1 MKRKWL
7 KASDVQL
14 LMDRVVWR
22 PNDQIC
28 FEPAAEG
35 YCARMNVRD
44 HVGDAASRLRDDRC
58 CHGKGLIYPLGSGKR
73 RSISV
78 SGPEPLWFR
87 LEVLRDLRRRAV
99 VRPLVMRVRKVGEE

>member
-1 MKRKWL
+1 
-7 KASDVQL
+7 
-14 LMDRVVWR
+14 MDRIVWR
-22 PNDQIC
+22 PDDQIC
-28 FEPAAEG
+28 FEVAVEG
-35 YCARMNVRD
+35 YCAMVNVRD
-44 HVGDAASRLRDDRC
+44 HAFTAVMELRDDRC
-58 CHGKGLIYPLGSGKR
+58 CHGKGLAYPLGSGKR